1 MRDEITRQ
9 GFGLYV
15 ATENR
20 IPELDALARDGS
32 TSMLADYSGE
42 QFCVMYSLYCP
53 ESWFD
58 LWGWADDN
66 GTPETIEDDRI
77 ISARYSGWS
86 IEDMR

>member
-1 MRDEITRQ
+1 MTRARAKELQKKHGMEIMRDEITRQ

-20 IPELDALARDGS
+20 IPELDALARDRS
-32 TSMLADYSGE
+32 TPMLVDYSGE

-58 LWGWADDN
+58 LWGWAD
-66 GTPETIEDDRI
+66 EE
-77 ISARYSGWS
+77 A
-86 IEDMR
+86 